1 MRSQQSDRSPSV
13 GHSHF
18 GNALSAKE
26 ETRGRVSNAKSFKA
40 ANADMIPVM

>member
-26 ETRGRVSNAKSFKA
+26 ETRGRASIAKSFKA
-40 ANADMIPVM
+40 ANADMMPVM